1 MKLSYIT
8 NRKWNYI
15 ALAFAF
21 PFIGMLFVMLCGQY
35 IPFGKGSML
44 YSDMYHQ
51 YFPFFKEFHR
61 VLTSGGSVLYN
72 WSVGLGMD
80 YLGLY
85 SYYLAS
91 PLNFLS
97 VLVPESWLLG
107 YFSLLVPIKLGL
119 ASMFFA
125 IFLKKTFTENNIS
138 ITLFGSFY
146 GLCAWALGY
155 QWNIMWLDT
164 FALLPL
170 VVLGMISLLKSGKFV
185 LYTFTLF
192 LSIFANYYIGLFTC
206 IFIFF
211 AFFCY
216 EICQWECFSRF
227 FRDLIKIALFSLLAI
242 GMTAILELPTLDA
255 LQNTQSSVNKFP
267 KSFLLNMTDQENL
280 KGLILTMIKVAGNTN
295 GGIAPTF
302 KEGLPNL
309 YCGVFTSILAILY
322 LFCPQIK
329 LRNKLCALFLL
340 LLFNV
345 SFIIRQLDY
354 IWHGFHFTNMIPYR
368 FSFLY
373 SFVMLYMGYSAWR
386 YRKTFTLWQ
395 VILAFTVSIGILLSY
410 EDLKDIVFWA
420 YNGALLL
427 LYFAA
432 LFFQTIF
439 RPAPSDATSEQRHA
453 LRLAHDTKKTICSNI
468 LLGVMAIE
476 LILNLINFGV
486 AFPGTNISNYPKG
499 TSDSASVLDH
509 MTQLEADNPFYR
521 IETTHT
527 QTLNDG
533 ALNGYHGV
541 TTFTSSANV
550 NVTEFMRTLGYGAK
564 NTYNRYSFEES
575 SPVANLFLSLK
586 YMLERD
592 GNVEENPYFT
602 DIYSSGKVHLLEN
615 NAYLP
620 LGFLANSQLL
630 NVEFKTDMD
639 RFEFQNT
646 LLRQATGLDEDAWY
660 ILPGST
666 LTISATGPTLNSQ
679 LHSGYCSYSTD
690 TSTEGSITYSYTA
703 DRSGFMCVDLNLS
716 KKNNI
721 TILLNGVELYKET
734 YSLPQMLSIA
744 TVHPGDVIEVQLS
757 CKKNE
762 NGTITIDA
770 AILDETVF
778 RKGYDILSRS
788 TYCITTFSDTNISG
802 RINCEHDG
810 VMYTS
815 IPQNGNWSV
824 NVDGKSVDT
833 VLVGNVMIGVLLSKG
848 EHTVEFI
855 YRNRAFDIGWKISL
869 ACFILFT
876 LLFITIYKPKLSRKK
891 GKYER

>member
-1 MKLSYIT
+1 MKLSQIT

-21 PFIGMLFVMLCGQY
+21 PVIGILIVMLCSQCT
-35 IPFGKGSML
+35 PFGKSSIL

-51 YFPFFKEFHR
+51 YYPFFKEFR
-61 VLTSGGSVLYN
+61 RILTSGGSVLYN

-85 SYYLAS
+85 AYYLAS
-91 PLNFLS
+91 PLNLLS
-97 VLVPESWLLG
+97 VLIPESWLLS

-125 IFLKKTFTENNIS
+125 IFLKKTFAENNIS

-170 VVLGMISLLKSGKFV
+170 VILSMTSLLKNGKFV

-192 LSIFANYYIGLFTC
+192 LSIFSNYYIGFFTC
-206 IFIFF
+206 IFVFLT
-211 AFFCY
+211 FFCY
-216 EICQWECFSRF
+216 EICQWQGFKKF
-227 FRDLIKIALFSLLAI
+227 LHDLLLIALFSLLAI
-242 GMTAILELPTLDA
+242 GMTAILELPALAA
-255 LQNTQSSVNKFP
+255 LQKTQSSVNKFP
-267 KSFLLNMTDQENL
+267 KSFLLNMTDQENWR
-280 KGLILTMIKVAGNTN
+280 GLLQTMLKVAGNTN
-295 GGIAPTF
+295 GGISPTF

-309 YCGVFTSILAILY
+309 YCGVFTSILSILY
-322 LFCPQIK
+322 FFCPQIK

-340 LLFNV
+340 LFFNI

-373 SFVMLYMGYSAWR
+373 SFVMLFMGYSAWR
-386 YRKTFTLWQ
+386 YRKTFALWQ
-395 VILAFTVSIGILLSY
+395 VILSAVTSVGILFCY

-420 YNGALLL
+420 YNGVLLL
-427 LYFAA
+427 LYFTA
-432 LFFQTIF
+432 LFSQSIF
-439 RPAPSDATSEQRHA
+439 HPTPSDATSEQRHA
-453 LRLAHDTKKTICSNI
+453 LRKAHDTKKTICSNT
-468 LLGVMAIE
+468 LLGGLAVEI
-476 LILNLINFGV
+476 ILNLINFGV
-486 AFPGTNISNYPKG
+486 SFTGTNISNYPKG
-499 TSDSASVLDH
+499 TNDSAAALKY

-533 ALNGYHGV
+533 ALNGYHGI

-575 SPVANLFLSLK
+575 SPVTNLFLGLK

-592 GNVEENPYFT
+592 GNVEENPYFN
-602 DIYSSGKVHLLEN
+602 DIYSRGKVHLLEN

-630 NVEFKTDMD
+630 NVEFRTDMD
-639 RFEFQNT
+639 RFDFQNT
-646 LLRQATGLDEDAWY
+646 LLRQATGLEENTWY
-660 ILPGST
+660 ILPGSA
-666 LTISATGPTLNSQ
+666 LTINATGPTLNSQ

-690 TSTEGSITYSYTA
+690 SSTDGSITYNYTA

-716 KKNNI
+716 QKNNI
-721 TILLNGVELYKET
+721 TILLNGTELYKET

-744 TVHPGDVIEVQLS
+744 TVHPGDVVEIQLA

-762 NGTITIDA
+762 SGTITIDA

-778 RKGYDILSRS
+778 RKGYNILSQS
-788 TYCITTFSDTNISG
+788 IYNITTFNDT
-802 RINCEHDG
+802 RILGTIDCVHDG

-815 IPQNGNWSV
+815 IPQNGNWMTI
-824 NVDGKSVDT
+824 VDGELVET
-833 VLVGNVMIGVLLSKG
+833 ALVGNVMIGVLLSEGK
-848 EHTVEFI
+848 HSVEFI
-855 YRNRAFDIGWKISL
+855 YQNNAFNLGSKISI
-869 ACFILFT
+869 ACLILFT
-876 LLFITIYKPKLSRKK
+876 TLIYSIYKPKLRRKK